1 MLTSNARCAVPSR
14 GDDELRDVELK
25 VREETGSPR
34 SFAAEPVRI
43 ETPRIRLFGDE
54 D

>member
-1 MLTSNARCAVPSR
+1 MGRAAAIPRR
-14 GDDELRDVELK
+14 QDDELRDVEQK
-25 VREETGSPR
+25 VRQETETPR
-34 SFAAEPVRI
+34 IFAAEPVKI